1 LSRNNKL
8 LFEADK
14 KIEKMINLKN
24 DKNLIL
30 QTQGEK
36 IDRRKKSEKESIFLN
51 KNQCEIKKISTEEEN
66 SFPSQIKS
74 SNLNK
79 DLLLNFKKHFAK
91 ILSRTF
97 KTYLFRKRVNN
108 FLNRIKGSNK
118 FLTIFSKYKI
128 RDLSNKL
135 LEKIIKIQKYIKLKT
150 YKINLFRL
158 YINSKQVVD
167 FRMKKLY
174 QFFKKQIKIKE
185 IIRSCYKLKLKKL
198 KENIFNKSKK
208 KILSKFKELTS
219 SAIAKKY
226 YENKIKIKLLVNLFL
241 N

>member
-30 QTQGEK
+30 QTQGDK
-36 IDRRKKSEKESIFLN
+36 IDQRKKSEKESNLIYRYN
-51 KNQCEIKKISTEEEN
+51 SEIKKLSSKEEN
-66 SFPSQIKS
+66 NFSSQIKS

-118 FLTIFSKYKI
+118 FLAVFSKYKI

-135 LEKIIKIQKYIKLKT
+135 LEKIIKIQKYMKLKT
-150 YKINLFRL
+150 YKINLLRL

-167 FRMKKLY
+167 FRMKKFY
-174 QFFKKQIKIKE
+174 QFLKIQIKIKE
-185 IIRSCYKLKLKKL
+185 KIRFSYKLKLKKL
-198 KENIFNKSKK
+198 QDNIFSKLKK